1 MWNIETLFLINVN
14 IDIQFDAIFWLLF
27 NQKENNNNNIYS
39 SAL

>member
-27 NQKENNNNNIYS
+27 NQKENNNNNTYS

>member
-1 MWNIETLFLINVN
+1 MWNIETLFLIN

-27 NQKENNNNNIYS
+27 NQKENNNNTYS